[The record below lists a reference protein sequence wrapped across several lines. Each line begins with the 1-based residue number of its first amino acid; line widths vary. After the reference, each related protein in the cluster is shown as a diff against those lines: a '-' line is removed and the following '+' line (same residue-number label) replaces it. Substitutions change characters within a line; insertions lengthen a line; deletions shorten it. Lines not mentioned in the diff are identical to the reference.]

1 MSVLVETT
9 LGDITI
15 DLLYETCPLASI
27 ISSSVLLVSG
37 FYIKS
42 SSYSSRSSDL

>member
-15 DLLYETCPLASI
+15 DLLYETCPLASKN
-27 ISSSVLLVSG
+27 
-37 FYIKS
+37 FIKLCKIKA
-42 SSYSSRSSDL
+42 YNNAIFADV